1 MGTYDG
7 RVRLVNPATGKTRW
21 ETQSYPSRVTRVV
34 HNVAMPPDGRFVAS
48 VNVSQENWKLWDAA
62 SGVVCMTSARHDGTG
77 ACVCSMT
84 SSGRRE
90 SLDEGCPVQAHTAGL
105 LAVAYSPCGHTLATG
120 GEDGAVILWNAGT
133 GKAKHIL
140 LGHNGRVSKVRC
152 VTFSVEGTRLASG
165 SYDCSIRVW
174 DTKMGVLLRTIQH
187 AHEGDVSWVQ
197 FCPTDSTILASTQLG
212 NKRLNLWHVESGER
226 KSSFVGNRFAVFSPG
241 GRTIATPRTAG
252 ASAVQ
257 LINVNSGEPTLIMV
271 GHALP
276 VYSIVFSSD
285 GSKLASG
292 SVDGSCKV
300 WDSSTGVLL
309 VTIPGDKAICSVA
322 WGRDWV
328 LDTQR
333 VVAFVMGHHP
343 RLGAGSRVPRL
354 DEELLRMI
362 LNLV

>member
-7 RVRLVNPATGKTRW
+7 RVRLVDSATGKTRW
-21 ETQSYPSRVTRVV
+21 EAQSYPSSHF

-48 VNVSQENWKLWDAA
+48 VNVSQESWKLWDAA
-62 SGVVCMTSARHDGTG
+62 SGVVCMTGARHDGTG

-84 SSGRRE
+84 SSGRRIL
-90 SLDEGCPVQAHTAGL
+90 LDVGCPVQAHTAGL
-105 LAVAYSPCGHTLATG
+105 LAVAYSPCGQTLATG
-120 GEDGAVILWNAGT
+120 GEDCAVILWNAGT
-133 GKAKHIL
+133 GTAKHVL
-140 LGHNGRVSKVRC
+140 LGHDGRVSKVRC
-152 VTFSVEGTRLASG
+152 VTFSAEGTRLASG
-165 SYDCSIRVW
+165 SYDRSIRVW
-174 DTKMGVLLRTIQH
+174 DTTTGVLLRTIPH
-187 AHEGDVSWVQ
+187 AQEGYVSWVQ
-197 FCPTDSTILASTQLG
+197 FCPTDSTILASTEIK
-212 NKRLNLWHVESGER
+212 NNRLNLWDVESGER
-226 KSSFVGNRFAVFSPG
+226 KSTFEGNRFVVFSPD
-241 GRTIATPRTAG
+241 GRTIATLRSPAHN
-252 ASAVQ
+252 AVQ
-257 LINVNSGEPTLIMV
+257 LVNADSGESTRSMV

-276 VYSIVFSSD
+276 VYSMFFSSD